1 MAEFSVTLLHCEPC
15 ESCRHEVGQR
25 VVDGRLRWEE
35 TEYCTAVG
43 RAYTACGGGWGVPPP
58 WIRER
63 IIAAEGTVVL
73 AVGGP
78 DGLPLKA

>member
-1 MAEFSVTLLHCEPC
+1 M
-15 ESCRHEVGQR
+15 
-25 VVDGRLRWEE
+25 
-35 TEYCTAVG
+35 G

-78 DGLPLKA
+78 DGLPLKAVRDMYALTLPQLREARAHGLYATPTEAELLRGYTEC